1 MFGKLALRNVRRQIS
16 DYLIYFVSVTFS
28 VALLFAISNMVCS
41 EQLRKFSEVSSDMNA
56 MVIMMTV
63 LAVAVTA
70 FVLGYAT
77 SFMLKLRKNE
87 FGMYLTLGMT
97 RKNIQTLFLC
107 ETWIMCGLALV
118 IGILG
123 GLLIYQLLMAFFS
136 SLLDIKFEMAAYSI
150 QGVLLTVVVSAVMFL
165 LADLGSLRY
174 LRKIS
179 IQELFK
185 VSEME
190 NCEKHP
196 ARWTVISVFLLLGT
210 VGSIAVTYRELM
222 KSFETSDGVSMLL
235 WLVVDY
241 VLFFFLHVALSRA
254 VTGIF
259 LARKSFKNRGA
270 NTVVLRGLSSK
281 MMTNSIMIGVMSVL
295 LLFSI
300 MASNI
305 AFSEKVYNEKEIDKR
320 CPYDA
325 QCQYSLD
332 EDAPI
337 SKEQAEKILNGY
349 SPIASKYEWNLYSAN
364 KAEIV
369 SNVLP
374 GEEMDYVDK
383 YVALSQFN
391 KLLTDCGFEPVSLQ
405 QEYLVVSDISGIV
418 EGCDFSDS
426 VVTLNGKEY
435 TFGGGLK
442 DVPDFINDWM
452 YLVVP
457 DEAIQGLSAC
467 DVCAVYDLEQA
478 KYDAMKATDDLHY
491 SKETLNGPEEES
503 NFRLR
508 EYLRLMCN
516 ASSGVIIISML
527 YVSTVFICMT
537 LAVLSLKTLSTLEEE
552 RRRFAVLY
560 RLGLDEEQQKKTLFR
575 QIFFFFI
582 MPFGLPL
589 SVTVPMGYV
598 VGKVQIRLWSFC
610 GLTQQT
616 AMITAI
622 VISSVILGIYALY
635 FLLTYQISKRHII
648 CYDGVKEI
656 G

>member
-1 MFGKLALRNVRRQIS
+1 MFGKLALRNVQRQIG

-28 VALLFAISNMVCS
+28 VALLFAISNLVCS
-41 EQLRKFSEVSSDMNA
+41 EQLRKFSEISSDMNA
-56 MVIMMTV
+56 MVTMMTV

-70 FVLGYAT
+70 FVLSYAT

-107 ETWIMCGLALV
+107 ETWIMCGMALV

-136 SLLDIKFEMAAYSI
+136 SLLDIRFEMAAYSI
-150 QGVLLTVVVSAVMFL
+150 EGVLLTVVVSVVMFL

-174 LRKIS
+174 LKKIS

-185 VSEME
+185 ISELE
-190 NCEKHP
+190 VCEKHP
-196 ARWTVISVFLLLGT
+196 VRWIVISVILLLGT
-210 VGSIAVTYRELM
+210 VGSMVTTYQELM
-222 KSFETSDGVSMLL
+222 KSFEYSDGVSMLL
-235 WLVVDY
+235 WLALDY
-241 VLFFFLHVALSRA
+241 ILFFFLHVALSRA

-259 LARKSFKNRGA
+259 LARKAFKNCGA
-270 NTVVLRGLSSK
+270 NTVILRGLSSK

-337 SKEQAEKILNGY
+337 SKVQAENILNGY

-405 QEYLVVSDISGIV
+405 QEYLVISDISGIV

-435 TFGGGLK
+435 TFGGGMK
-442 DVPDFINDWM
+442 DVPDFINDWL

-457 DEAIQGLSAC
+457 DEAVQGVPVC
-467 DVCAVYDLEQA
+467 DACAVYHLEKP
-478 KYDAMKATDDLHY
+478 KYDALSATDDLHY
-491 SKETLNGPEEES
+491 NKETADGMEEES

-598 VGKVQIRLWSFC
+598 VGKVQIRLWSFY